1 MNLVTQAN
9 INTIKK
15 YATRFAKD
23 SASRILKL
31 MDGNINY
38 LKEMSKE
45 ERDILNSEWKK
56 ESGDSEIEFGVTTSE
71 ILNTFENYQK
81 VTLCH
86 EYKIE
91 EHCIRFTNFVD
102 TCLKDFEIDIE
113 AQSL

>member
-1 MNLVTQAN
+1 
-9 INTIKK
+9 
-15 YATRFAKD
+15 
-23 SASRILKL
+23 

-38 LKEMSKE
+38 LKEMCKQ

-71 ILNTFENYQK
+71 ILNTYEKYQK
-81 VTLCH
+81 HTLCH

-91 EHCIRFTNFVD
+91 EHCIRFTNFVG
-102 TCLKDFEIDIE
+102 TYLKNFEIDIE